1 MASSPDAPK
10 QRRRWRWLGTVQ
22 ISVVVALVLLAL
34 LYARSPGRDSA
45 SGPPSFAAGRAAT
58 PPPLVSVIQPA
69 AASRALR
76 ISTTGSVDVRNH
88 IALAPLVGGRVVS
101 VSRSLRPGGAFRA
114 GEQLL
119 VIDRRDFELAYDQAK
134 ADVATAVATLML
146 QRAEGDAAKANYALL
161 NPGQAV
167 PALVAKTPQIAQ
179 AVARLEAA
187 RARLEVAALELE
199 RTAFS
204 LAFDGR
210 VTESSAEIGQ
220 VLSRG
225 QSFGRAF
232 AQDAL
237 EIVAPL
243 AADDIK
249 RLQPVLGRNATV
261 RGAGRTLAAQVE
273 RMSAELDARSRF
285 ANLYLTFVDAAEAL
299 PPGTFVDVDIEGPEL
314 ASTYLLPNAAEQVGG
329 TVWLVAAGQLQSFA
343 PTALGRTAEGWVV
356 AAFDAMDGVV
366 MGAVPG
372 ARTGLPVQVRPA
384 GDAAAAD

>member
-1 MASSPDAPK
+1 M
-10 QRRRWRWLGTVQ
+10 
-22 ISVVVALVLLAL
+22 
-34 LYARSPGRDSA
+34 
-45 SGPPSFAAGRAAT
+45 
-58 PPPLVSVIQPA
+58 
-69 AASRALR
+69 
-76 ISTTGSVDVRNH
+76 
-88 IALAPLVGGRVVS
+88 
-101 VSRSLRPGGAFRA
+101 
-114 GEQLL
+114 
-119 VIDRRDFELAYDQAK
+119 IDRRDFELAYDQAK

-187 RARLEVAALELE
+187 RSRLEVAALELE

-261 RGAGRTLAAQVE
+261 RGAGAN
-273 RMSAELDARSRF
+273 ARCASR
-285 ANLYLTFVDAAEAL
+285 AHV
-299 PPGTFVDVDIEGPEL
+299 
-314 ASTYLLPNAAEQVGG
+314 
-329 TVWLVAAGQLQSFA
+329 
-343 PTALGRTAEGWVV
+343 GRT
-356 AAFDAMDGVV
+356 
-366 MGAVPG
+366 
-372 ARTGLPVQVRPA
+372 R
-384 GDAAAAD
+384 